1 MTKRVAVATAEEVA
15 VAVAAAVVGE
25 GGADERQGG
34 CWRTTVV
41 PVPRTAVAVGYQ
53 HPPIFGQNRSWTR
66 RRNFAC
72 CRNPTKL
79 ALKATE

>member
-15 VAVAAAVVGE
+15 VAVAAAVVG
-25 GGADERQGG
+25 ADERRGG
-34 CWRTTVV
+34 CWRTTVD

-53 HPPIFGQNRSWTR
+53 HPPIFGQNRSCTR
-66 RRNFAC
+66 RRHFAC
-72 CRNPTKL
+72 CRNPTKP